1 MKKVMII
8 SSMLFIG
15 MMMIND
21 LMAQTVDE
29 LRAERERK
37 RVERSISQACDDDD
51 QYMTDIG
58 YATSAD
64 RDAAEADA
72 LVNCQRKLK
81 LRLEQTVKGVVEDM
95 SAKQE
100 LISTDAYD
108 AITLRKINQG
118 FQSVINKSISRTIK
132 CYSDSKKN
140 EKGQWEAE
148 YNAKISVDEFIR
160 ESKAAIK
167 EDAILR
173 ANVQMDNF
181 EKEFREHLK
190 NDQGTGNN

>member
-8 SSMLFIG
+8 SSMLFLG
-15 MMMIND
+15 MMLNNV
-21 LMAQTVDE
+21 MAQSTDD
-29 LRAERERK
+29 LRKERERQ
-37 RVERSISQACDDDD
+37 RVERSLKQACDDDD
-51 QYMTDIG
+51 QYMTEIG
-58 YATSAD
+58 YATSKD

-132 CYSDSKKN
+132 CYSDSWQNDK
-140 EKGQWEAE
+140 EQWEAE

-167 EDAILR
+167 EDAFLR

-190 NDQGTGNN
+190 NDQGNGNN